1 MNALG
6 HSEAR
11 KRDTISG
18 GQNMD
23 RKLAR
28 KNIRS
33 GLIAG
38 AVCVFMLG
46 ITFIA
51 AAIYVHS

>member
-1 MNALG
+1 V
-6 HSEAR
+6 
-11 KRDTISG
+11 
-18 GQNMD
+18 D

-38 AVCVFMLG
+38 AICILMFG
-46 ITFIA
+46 ITFLA
-51 AAIYVHS
+51 AAIYVHP

>member
-1 MNALG
+1 
-6 HSEAR
+6 
-11 KRDTISG
+11 
-18 GQNMD
+18 MD

-38 AVCVFMLG
+38 SVALFMFG
-46 ITFIA
+46 ISFLA
-51 AAIYVHS
+51 AAIYIHA

>member
-1 MNALG
+1 
-6 HSEAR
+6 
-11 KRDTISG
+11 
-18 GQNMD
+18 MD

-38 AVCVFMLG
+38 AAAIVMFGLTFM
-46 ITFIA
+46 A
-51 AAIYVHS
+51 AAIYVHA

>member
-1 MNALG
+1 
-6 HSEAR
+6 
-11 KRDTISG
+11 
-18 GQNMD
+18 MD

-38 AVCVFMLG
+38 ATCAFMFG
-46 ITFIA
+46 ITFLA
-51 AAIYVHS
+51 AAIYLHS

>member
-1 MNALG
+1 V
-6 HSEAR
+6 
-11 KRDTISG
+11 
-18 GQNMD
+18 D

-38 AVCVFMLG
+38 ACCVIMFGL
-46 ITFIA
+46 TFLA
-51 AAIYVHS
+51 AAIYVHP

>member
-1 MNALG
+1 
-6 HSEAR
+6 
-11 KRDTISG
+11 
-18 GQNMD
+18 MD

-38 AVCVFMLG
+38 AICAIMFGL
-46 ITFIA
+46 TFVA
-51 AAIYVHS
+51 AAIYVHP